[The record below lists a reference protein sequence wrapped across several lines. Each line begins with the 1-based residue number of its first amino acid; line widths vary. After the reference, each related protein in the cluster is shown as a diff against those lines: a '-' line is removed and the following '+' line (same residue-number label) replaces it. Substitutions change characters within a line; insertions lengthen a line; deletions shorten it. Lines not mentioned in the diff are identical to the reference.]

1 MSADN
6 LIVILGAVA
15 GALTGAISMLFKS
28 LIESKDSR
36 INELVD
42 ERDYWR
48 DVVLGTAKLADD
60 SHIPSYE
67 EWLKAHQAPSP
78 PPQRPGKV

>member
-6 LIVILGAVA
+6 IIVILGAVA

-48 DVVLGTAKLADD
+48 DTVLSLAKLNGG
-60 SHIPSYE
+60 SIPSYE
-67 EWLKAHQAPSP
+67 VWLKEHQAPAP
-78 PPQRPGKV
+78 PPTRPGKV